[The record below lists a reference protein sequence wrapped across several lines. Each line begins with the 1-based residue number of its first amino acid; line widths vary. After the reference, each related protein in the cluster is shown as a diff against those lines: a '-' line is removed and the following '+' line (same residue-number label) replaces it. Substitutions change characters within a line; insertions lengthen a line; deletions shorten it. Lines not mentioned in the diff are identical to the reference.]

1 VNYGEHFLRTI
12 PENILQSLPEY
23 IHSDFSYDIHVNIN
37 SEDNVNRDEFLQ
49 FDFTP
54 YIKIWVEN
62 PFISKPDS
70 VSVGAFILPKYESP
84 YSMEDIPLYL
94 DKD

>member
-1 VNYGEHFLRTI
+1 M
-12 PENILQSLPEY
+12 PENAIQLLPDY
-23 IHSDFSYDIHVNIN
+23 INKSNLSFNIWDIIN
-37 SEDNVNRDEFLQ
+37 SNADVDELFQ

-54 YIKIWVEN
+54 YIKIWIEN
-62 PFISKPDS
+62 PFISKPEY